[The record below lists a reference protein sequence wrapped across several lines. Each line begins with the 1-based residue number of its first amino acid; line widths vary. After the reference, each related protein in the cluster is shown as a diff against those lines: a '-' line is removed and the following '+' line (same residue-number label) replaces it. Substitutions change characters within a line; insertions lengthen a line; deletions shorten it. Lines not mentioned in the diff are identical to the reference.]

1 MHKPQ
6 ARQRRRWGSTE
17 AVLKAALHLTRKHG
31 LANVSIEAIAARA
44 GVGKQTIYRWWPSK
58 GAVVFEAYLNEIK
71 NQIQWTSSENL
82 AEDLTAQLQRV
93 LALLQDPAHGPTI
106 ANLVAEAQHDPEVE
120 RAMANAITQP
130 YRKLTLQRLREAQVQ
145 RKIKRNTDL
154 DLLADAIFAPA
165 WMRLLMGVAPLAGV
179 DARRHIAQLFE
190 GVRPSKSGTES

>member
-58 GAVVFEAYLNEIK
+58 GA
-71 NQIQWTSSENL
+71 
-82 AEDLTAQLQRV
+82 LTAQLQRV